1 MRDTIDTLNLPEGFR
16 LIHSMESKYSMLGV
30 FLTILPR
37 LEILSFSDNDVHV
50 QRYTTLGIL
59 PPLQT
64 NVDLQSRQY
73 LPAAQTLKFL
83 KVSSLGPLRLDCLN
97 AFQRLHS
104 LDVSMKLAGLNHND
118 INQLAGL
125 YSGPEPSANFEFIRH
140 LRFDC
145 KIKSVGI
152 WDFAARSG
160 MHHILQAFS
169 RLSSLEFYAEPSSE
183 KNPLQSVRAFP
194 RYQANIQA
202 YPNRLFP
209 ADDPKYEEQWWD
221 ERVYEA
227 RTTWT
232 DYQHL
237 VDSLI
242 HLRPHL
248 ESLRLPG
255 GFWTLPGATRSL
267 LPRFTRFPELRTL
280 TLPQAAILSIRL
292 DNMRFAD
299 TVGGDFDLGPTSV
312 LPTKL
317 QHLKIFDA
325 DADLLKSSWL
335 QELFHEQ
342 RVCTRWPNLQILEIL
357 LGPTF
362 DDKDLEDLRTRRGWD
377 TIWKLADKASFE
389 VSVARDAE
397 VPTVCI

>member
-169 RLSSLEFYAEPSSE
+169 RLSSLEFYAEPSSRRTLYRVSAPFHGTRPTF
-183 KNPLQSVRAFP
+183 KR
-194 RYQANIQA
+194 IQIGCSRPTT
-202 YPNRLFP
+202 PNM
-209 ADDPKYEEQWWD
+209 K
-221 ERVYEA
+221 
-227 RTTWT
+227 
-232 DYQHL
+232 
-237 VDSLI
+237 SN
-242 HLRPHL
+242 
-248 ESLRLPG
+248 G
-255 GFWTLPGATRSL
+255 GTSECTK
-267 LPRFTRFPELRTL
+267 PELHGQTINTL
-280 TLPQAAILSIRL
+280 LIR
-292 DNMRFAD
+292 
-299 TVGGDFDLGPTSV
+299 
-312 LPTKL
+312 
-317 QHLKIFDA
+317 
-325 DADLLKSSWL
+325 
-335 QELFHEQ
+335 
-342 RVCTRWPNLQILEIL
+342 
-357 LGPTF
+357 
-362 DDKDLEDLRTRRGWD
+362 
-377 TIWKLADKASFE
+377 
-389 VSVARDAE
+389 
-397 VPTVCI
+397 